1 MVSGQV
7 LVAVLVAALTWYLG
21 SETVKGVKW
30 IGHKVSAGVHR
41 IVHPRAA
48 PAPVPPADGK

>member
-30 IGHKVSAGVHR
+30 IGHKVAAGVHK